1 MNPTTCMCNNY
12 KTLDWLKELSVEQ
25 CRQVIVDRQLIA
37 VPEDGCHTV
46 EVGGRWHK
54 ETILPWWSR
63 GRASSMPNVSHW
75 TTHLMGCH
83 MGRVMDPLQKSLDPG
98 GLEFR
103 DLTNKSNGSSAGH
116 GNVFSVCLFFL
127 HKKGPQFLS
136 ENHLGAE
143 FICNKQWDDSK
154 KTKKKKK
161 RRVKG
166 HFLLSA
172 YESVR
177 NITLTGDCFSS
188 VDALYALWENLKGEC
203 WVVAKT
209 EEYLSLV
216 PASCV
221 VPSWYR
227 MSMVESEERP
237 FSRPNSRGLFKSLK
251 KQYIFWWC

>member
-116 GNVFSVCLFFL
+116 GNVFSVCLFYIKKVLNFL
-127 HKKGPQFLS
+127 VRTT
-136 ENHLGAE
+136 LGQNLYATNNE
-143 FICNKQWDDSK
+143 MTVKRQ
-154 KTKKKKK
+154 KKK
-161 RRVKG
+161 R
-166 HFLLSA
+166 
-172 YESVR
+172 
-177 NITLTGDCFSS
+177 
-188 VDALYALWENLKGEC
+188 KGE
-203 WVVAKT
+203 WKDT
-209 EEYLSLV
+209 FYYQLMSLSGISPWRETVSHQL
-216 PASCV
+216 
-221 VPSWYR
+221 
-227 MSMVESEERP
+227 MHFMHFERT
-237 FSRPNSRGLFKSLK
+237 
-251 KQYIFWWC
+251 

>member
-37 VPEDGCHTV
+37 VPQDGCHTV

-116 GNVFSVCLFFL
+116 GNIFFVCLFVYIKKVLNFL
-127 HKKGPQFLS
+127 VRTT
-136 ENHLGAE
+136 LGQ
-143 FICNKQWDDSK
+143 N
-154 KTKKKKK
+154 
-161 RRVKG
+161 
-166 HFLLSA
+166 
-172 YESVR
+172 
-177 NITLTGDCFSS
+177 
-188 VDALYALWENLKGEC
+188 LYATNNEMTVKRQKKLKGA
-203 WVVAKT
+203 WKDT
-209 EEYLSLV
+209 FYYQLMSLSGISPWRETVSHQLMTLREPKGGV
-216 PASCV
+216 L
-221 VPSWYR
+221 
-227 MSMVESEERP
+227 
-237 FSRPNSRGLFKSLK
+237 SRGKDGGVPVFGPCVLRGAQLVKNVYGGIWGK
-251 KQYIFWWC
+251 AV

>member
-1 MNPTTCMCNNY
+1 MNPTTSMCNNY

-116 GNVFSVCLFFL
+116 GNVFSVCLFFFYI
-127 HKKGPQFLS
+127 KKVLNFLVRTT
-136 ENHLGAE
+136 LGQNLYATNNE
-143 FICNKQWDDSK
+143 MTVKRQK
-154 KTKKKKK
+154 KMK

-177 NITLTGDCFSS
+177 NITLR
-188 VDALYALWENLKGEC
+188 EPKGG
-203 WVVAKT
+203 V
-209 EEYLSLV
+209 L
-216 PASCV
+216 
-221 VPSWYR
+221 
-227 MSMVESEERP
+227 
-237 FSRPNSRGLFKSLK
+237 SRGKDGGVPVFGPCVLCGAQLV
-251 KQYIFWWC
+251 

>member
-154 KTKKKKK
+154 KTKKKNEK
-161 RRVKG
+161 
-166 HFLLSA
+166 
-172 YESVR
+172 
-177 NITLTGDCFSS
+177 
-188 VDALYALWENLKGEC
+188 
-203 WVVAKT
+203 
-209 EEYLSLV
+209 
-216 PASCV
+216 
-221 VPSWYR
+221 
-227 MSMVESEERP
+227 ESERTLFTISLWVCPEYHLDGRLFLISWCTLCTLREP
-237 FSRPNSRGLFKSLK
+237 KGGVLSRGKDGGVPVFGPCVLCGAQLV
-251 KQYIFWWC
+251 